1 MVHFSRFTRPQDD
14 SVLHI
19 SHNVTEFEFFYEPFY
34 VSLDTA
40 PRYDERF
47 VGYGFTRN
55 TQVRQIL
62 ATCSMSCT
70 HLAGVR
76 DELVR
81 LAVPGAVAHLQHPL
95 GAAEEEGKTNLEGET
110 ELKQQE

>member
-1 MVHFSRFTRPQDD
+1 MSRFTRPQDD

-55 TQVRQIL
+55 TQVRISSAIL
-62 ATCSMSCT
+62 CFKGKFFP
-70 HLAGVR
+70 GVR
-76 DELVR
+76 DEPVR
-81 LAVPGAVAHLQHPL
+81 LAVHGVVAHLQRPL

-110 ELKQQE
+110 ELK